1 MVEKILKETYVNPK
15 IELTQSDYN
24 RLVELARMKAKKI
37 EERARKLY
45 EEEGI
50 VKIQF
55 DGRIHNKRGYDDD
68 GVQHYQFDC
77 DIPTYHIYPIGEYKN
92 NGKTLFAIPEE
103 TRRRIANKV
112 GRYVEEVF
120 DARFGEH
127 IAKLNEIEKIKNKET
142 RIYRLFLL
150 ITIVGWIAAVT
161 MLLVA
166 ILL

>member
-1 MVEKILKETYVNPK
+1 MVEKILKNTYVNPK

-37 EERARKLY
+37 AERARELY
-45 EEEGI
+45 ENEGI

-55 DGRIHNKRGYDDD
+55 DGRIYNTKCYDND
-68 GVQHYQFDC
+68 GVQHYQFEC
-77 DIPTYHIYPIGEYKN
+77 DIPNYKIYPITEYTG
-92 NGKTLFAIPEE
+92 NGKTLFVIPEE

-120 DARFGEH
+120 EARFGEH
-127 IAKLNEIEKIKNKET
+127 LTNLNEIEKLKGKQLHYN
-142 RIYRLFLL
+142 RMFLMF
-150 ITIVGWIAAVT
+150 TIVGWLAAVA

-166 ILL
+166 IL

>member
-55 DGRIHNKRGYDDD
+55 DGRIYNKRGYDDD

-77 DIPTYHIYPIGEYKN
+77 NIPMYNIHPIGEYS
-92 NGKTLFAIPEE
+92 GKTLFVIPEE

-120 DARFGEH
+120 DSKFGEH
-127 IAKLNEIEKIKNKET
+127 LAKLNEIEKIKNKET
-142 RIYRLFLL
+142 RIYRMF
-150 ITIVGWIAAVT
+150 IIFTAIGWIAAVT

>member
-15 IELTQSDYN
+15 IELTQGDYN

-55 DGRIHNKRGYDDD
+55 DGRIYNKRGYDDD

-77 DIPTYHIYPIGEYKN
+77 NIPMYNVHPIGEYS
-92 NGKTLFAIPEE
+92 GKTLFVIPEE

-127 IAKLNEIEKIKNKET
+127 IAQLNEIEKLKGKQLHYN
-142 RIYRLFLL
+142 RMFLL